1 MAWLNEQSLPSL
13 QVVVSDRAK
22 EVSLSLRS
30 TGLSMKAIPANA
42 AEGGFLCLGANFA
55 EISGAPQG
63 ESDRSTQCHLCL
75 GCPSLTYCFCCRS
88 GLSKCGR
95 H

>member
-1 MAWLNEQSLPSL
+1 MRGQRGSDRLPAILGLVKNCPKAPQSHPMAWLNEQSLPSL

-42 AEGGFLCLGANFA
+42 AEGRFLCLGASFA
-55 EISGAPQG
+55 EIPGAP
-63 ESDRSTQCHLCL
+63 
-75 GCPSLTYCFCCRS
+75 
-88 GLSKCGR
+88 
-95 H
+95 